1 MSWLPISSNPSIRR
15 RLMAWLGL
23 TTFLMLLITA
33 GSVGYLVHR
42 YEQELWRS
50 RLVEEVGNS
59 AASVEEILLRT
70 ERTLAV
76 IGEAIADAPG
86 EQGLPKALL
95 ATEPTLVEVVQLD
108 EQGNVLAAAYRDQPV
123 LSSLFTLS
131 QSEWFHRALAGDHY
145 QSRVQYTFEDDPYII
160 LALPGEPSGVVAGRV
175 YLDVLQNAV
184 SNLDLGRTGRVYLTD
199 ADGEV
204 IAHADHSVIGQQV
217 EYMTQQA
224 SDDQR
229 TGIWSGEYQNY
240 LDEEVLGAF
249 SALGGSGWYVIAE
262 ITQHEAYTP
271 SRNATLLIVVLMLAL
286 AIVMLKS
293 NAAFLKHS
301 VFEPLTHLAEG
312 ALRLGQGDLAHR
324 IPDHRNDEIGQIT
337 NAFNE
342 MAADLE
348 RQNHAVVQKNLA
360 LTKEIDSHRQ
370 TQEELRILNSSL
382 EERIAE
388 RTRELELLATD
399 LTRSNKELQEFAY
412 VASHDLQE
420 PLRKVRAFG
429 DRLAARS
436 RAQLDEVSRDYLTRM
451 ENAAER
457 MQALIDAL
465 LTYSRVTTQA
475 QPLSAVNLHQVASE
489 VVSDLEIQIERLH
502 GEARI
507 GALDTICA
515 DPLQM
520 RQLLQNLI
528 GNALKFH
535 QEDVAPI
542 VHLTGRWLAPG
553 DPHRALHP
561 ACNDDVPVYELCVTD
576 NGIGIDAQYTERI
589 FQVFQRLHG
598 RNQYE
603 GTGVGLAICRKIVER
618 HNGIITVQSTPGL
631 GSQFVILLPMMIG
644 NMQSTW
650 KGNESDDADH
660 FAGYNSD
667 R

>member
-59 AASVEEILLRT
+59 AASVEDILLRT

-76 IGEAIADAPG
+76 IGEAIADAPD

-515 DPLQM
+515 DPLQV

-561 ACNDDVPVYELCVTD
+561 ACNDDVPVYDLCVTD

>member
-184 SNLDLGRTGRVYLTD
+184 SNLDLGRTGRVYITD

>member
-1 MSWLPISSNPSIRR
+1 
-15 RLMAWLGL
+15 MAWLGL

-184 SNLDLGRTGRVYLTD
+184 SNLDLGRTGRVYITD

-576 NGIGIDAQYTERI
+576 NGIGIDAQYT
-589 FQVFQRLHG
+589 
-598 RNQYE
+598 
-603 GTGVGLAICRKIVER
+603 
-618 HNGIITVQSTPGL
+618 
-631 GSQFVILLPMMIG
+631 
-644 NMQSTW
+644 
-650 KGNESDDADH
+650 
-660 FAGYNSD
+660 
-667 R
+667 

>member
-1 MSWLPISSNPSIRR
+1 
-15 RLMAWLGL
+15 MAWLGL

-184 SNLDLGRTGRVYLTD
+184 SNLDLGRTGRVYITD